1 MGISERIEHAADEKE
16 TKRLKKSTEELF
28 NFLKN
33 LELAGLTDV
42 ISELEDIIESGL
54 YERLILTF
62 TKNKRS
68 DEDIRCI
75 GRLLRNTV
83 IVNAFYKLGAVDTF
97 KNTFSNRFN
106 VDDTLDL
113 YRFIE
118 SIYIMN
124 TDRGLDFNDKLNV
137 YLSGLDE
144 RILFA
149 TINFDNVNFEEIPEP
164 DIEFLQSLLN
174 VKWIDSETEAFYN
187 KLKDLMNDSAA
198 LITYTSHLNFSSFD
212 YSFAEQNF
220 IDLLIVC
227 NTMSTGKTLIQIE
240 DVITAHMAFF
250 KLINTDLTVY
260 EALPKRLKNITDS
273 GWLVCENCGYSYHL
287 QSNES
292 PEDFVD
298 KCECGGT
305 LKFKKD
311 ANDPMNKY
319 VPEDILIPMLT
330 TMICIGSL
338 TSYSLLQGL
347 HLNGADISV
356 RLMLFAS
363 AIFISILLYF
373 MSRSF
378 LGYFGWQFNTTASL
392 YLDNAVLICNECNTK
407 YTLGYGESVQNFPKT
422 CNCGGKLI
430 CVDSEEIEKGIDF
443 RNRNRRVV
451 YLIVYVLTFTILY
464 FILKLFNVDLFGL
477 YNGNWKY
484 AVIIIVLI
492 FTVFLTTLII
502 RLLNKLGFKIRFY

>member
-54 YERLILTF
+54 YESLILNF

-68 DEDIRCI
+68 DDDIRCI
-75 GRLLRNTV
+75 GRLLRNSV
-83 IVNAFYKLGAVDTF
+83 IVNAFYKFGAFDTF

-106 VDDTLDL
+106 VDDTLDI

-124 TDRGLDFNDKLNV
+124 TGRELDFNDKLNV
-137 YLSGLDE
+137 YLSGVDE
-144 RILFA
+144 RILLA
-149 TINFDNVNFEEIPEP
+149 PSNFDEVNFDEIPDP
-164 DIEFLQSLLN
+164 DLEFLQSLLN
-174 VKWIDSETEAFYN
+174 VNWIDSETEALYN
-187 KLKDLMNDSAA
+187 KLKDLMNDSAG
-198 LITYTSHLNFSSFD
+198 LITYTSHLNISSFD
-212 YSFAEQNF
+212 YSLSEQNF
-220 IDLLIVC
+220 IELLIVC
-227 NTMSTGKTLIQIE
+227 NTMSTGKTSIQLE
-240 DVITAHMAFF
+240 DVITAHMTFF
-250 KLINTDLTVY
+250 KLIKTDLSAY
-260 EALPKRLKNITDS
+260 EALPKRLKNITDP

-292 PEDFVD
+292 QEDFVD

-305 LKFKKD
+305 LQYKKD
-311 ANDPMNKY
+311 PKDPMEKY

-338 TSYSLLQGL
+338 TAYSLLQRL
-347 HLNGADISV
+347 HLNGTDYSV
-356 RLMLFAS
+356 RLMLFAL
-363 AIFISILLYF
+363 AIFISVFLYF
-373 MSRSF
+373 VSRSL

-392 YLDNAVLICNECNTK
+392 YLDNTVLLCNECNTK

-430 CVDSEEIEKGIDF
+430 CVDSEEVEKGIDF

-451 YLIVYVLTFTILY
+451 YLIVYVLTFVILY
-464 FILKLFNVDLFGL
+464 FILKLFNLDLFGL

-502 RLLNKLGFKIRFY
+502 RLLNKFGFKIRFY